1 MKAGTNKLVVLAHL
15 PNVMHILHN
24 YLGGM
29 GSQHGKAHL
38 SACMQHFHLIVCNAR
53 GVREN
58 TRNDF
63 SNVMRAGRND
73 RIQACSPTVSFR
85 FFAELR
91 CWLITK
97 TAFSSS
103 RCDLSPV
110 RLVGAVKRD
119 PLGAMMVLLKRREEA
134 EAS

>member
-1 MKAGTNKLVVLAHL
+1 
-15 PNVMHILHN
+15 
-24 YLGGM
+24 
-29 GSQHGKAHL
+29 
-38 SACMQHFHLIVCNAR
+38 MQHFHLLVCNAR

-63 SNVMRAGRND
+63 SNVMREGRDD
-73 RIQACSPTVSFR
+73 RIQACSPSSVSFR

-103 RCDLSPV
+103 RCYLSSA